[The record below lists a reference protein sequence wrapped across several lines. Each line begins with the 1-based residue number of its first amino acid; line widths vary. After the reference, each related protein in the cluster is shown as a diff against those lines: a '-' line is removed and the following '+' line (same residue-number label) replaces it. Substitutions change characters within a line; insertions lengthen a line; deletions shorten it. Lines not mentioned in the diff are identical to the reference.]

1 MYPYNRNTQ
10 LYRSH
15 SLTTRE
21 TRDPALTELAEDS
34 RLLALLQIA
43 VEETA
48 QMAQRYHR
56 LLMEADILTPSAD
69 IIKSMYL
76 DEQKHLKQRR
86 EALFLITGQTPEMPS
101 ADQTPSTTEQLQ
113 PAEYLE
119 ETLLQELDE
128 VDFYR
133 NFFLAVPSGQ
143 LRDTFFEIITD
154 KQNHVNALTYLFSKY
169 F

>member
-1 MYPYNRNTQ
+1 MVV
-10 LYRSH
+10 
-15 SLTTRE
+15 
-21 TRDPALTELAEDS
+21 DPQS
-34 RLLALLQIA
+34 SILL
-43 VEETA
+43 VMKPVT
-48 QMAQRYHR
+48 
-56 LLMEADILTPSAD
+56 S
-69 IIKSMYL
+69 
-76 DEQKHLKQRR
+76 
-86 EALFLITGQTPEMPS
+86 ITGQTPEMPS